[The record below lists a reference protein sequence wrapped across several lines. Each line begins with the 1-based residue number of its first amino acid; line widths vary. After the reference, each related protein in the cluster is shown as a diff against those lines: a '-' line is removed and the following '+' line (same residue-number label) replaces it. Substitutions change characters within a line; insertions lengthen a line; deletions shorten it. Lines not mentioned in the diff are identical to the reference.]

1 MKNFEINRLDS
12 LEKKFSAKFKFLD
25 MTVNPQ
31 TKNITYIIE
40 LTPSQIQFLVE
51 KQSEI
56 KAKQISSEMDLS
68 SKLGSPC
75 VGTTKWS
82 LRGNLLAIRG
92 RAFVINALLEM
103 IYNKRI

>member
-40 LTPSQIQFLVE
+40 LTLFSV
-51 KQSEI
+51 K
-56 KAKQISSEMDLS
+56 
-68 SKLGSPC
+68 
-75 VGTTKWS
+75 
-82 LRGNLLAIRG
+82 
-92 RAFVINALLEM
+92 
-103 IYNKRI
+103 